1 MPLSP
6 FPFRLAAPSWL
17 IPASVEE
24 NVRHLLDNCAAVP
37 EVEEIA
43 LLLFE
48 TEAALFSTNKDL
60 PDSLADAGFTW
71 HVHLPLD
78 LPWELGGVA
87 VYETTSR
94 LADKT
99 EFLNPRFFVLHPPPV
114 PQDGVQL
121 SQFAQLWRLD
131 GRNTEQILVE
141 NIQGNDLVELLPRVE
156 EENLRVCL
164 DMGHVLAYG
173 QDALVEAL
181 EGRWDMVRLLHLH
194 GYGAVRNTGKLRD
207 HQGLDVLDEE
217 GWRQMEYVL
226 RSVCEASSSLPT
238 VVLEVFQWE
247 GFKESVRLLRERFG
261 QG

>member
-6 FPFRLAAPSWL
+6 FLFRLAAPSWL
-17 IPASVEE
+17 IPATVEE

-37 EVEEIA
+37 EVEEVA

-60 PDSLADAGFTW
+60 PTSLRDAGFTW

-78 LPWELGGVA
+78 IPWELGGVA
-87 VYETTSR
+87 AYETASR

-99 EFLNPRFFVLHPPPV
+99 EFLNPRFFVLHPPPESR
-114 PQDGVQL
+114 DGMQL
-121 SQFAQLWRLD
+121 SQFAQLWRMD

-141 NIQGNDLVELLPRVE
+141 NTQENDLVELLPRVE
-156 EENLRVCL
+156 EEDLRLCL

-173 QDALVEAL
+173 QDALLEAL
-181 EGRWDMVRLLHLH
+181 EGRWDLVRLLHLH
-194 GYGAVRNTGKLRD
+194 GFGPVRDTGKLRD
-207 HQGLDVLDEE
+207 HQSLDLLDEE
-217 GWRQMEYVL
+217 GWRQTEHAL
-226 RSVCEASSSLPT
+226 RSVCEATSLPPT

-247 GFKESVRLLRERFG
+247 GFERSVSLLRERFREG
-261 QG
+261 